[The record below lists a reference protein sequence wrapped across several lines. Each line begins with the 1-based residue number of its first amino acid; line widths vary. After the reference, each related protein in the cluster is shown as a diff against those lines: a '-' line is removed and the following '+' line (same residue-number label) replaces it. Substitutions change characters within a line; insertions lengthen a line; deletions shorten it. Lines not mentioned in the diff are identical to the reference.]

1 MFESFCIVFRDR
13 SGAGAQRKLSAFY
26 ASREAALN
34 AAFLIGQR
42 NCELIEI
49 RGSEGSII
57 SRSDIDK
64 ALFVATA

>member
-1 MFESFCIVFRDR
+1 MHESYCIIFRDR
-13 SGAGAQRKLSAFY
+13 SGNSAQRKLSPFF
-26 ASREAALN
+26 ASQEAALN

-49 RGSEGSII
+49 RSSEGSVL

-64 ALFVATA
+64 ALFVTTA

>member
-1 MFESFCIVFRDR
+1 MIESFCIVFQDC
-13 SGAGAQRKLSAFY
+13 SGKDAQRKLSPFY

-49 RGSEGSII
+49 RSSEGSIM
-57 SRSDIDK
+57 SSSDIDK

>member
-13 SGAGAQRKLSAFY
+13 SGTSAQRKLSPFY
-26 ASREAALN
+26 ASQEAALN
-34 AAFLIGQR
+34 AAFVIGQR

-49 RGSEGSII
+49 RSSEGSVL

>member
-1 MFESFCIVFRDR
+1 MIESFCIVFRDC
-13 SGAGAQRKLSAFY
+13 SGPSANRKLSAFY
-26 ASREAALN
+26 ASRESALN

-49 RGSEGSII
+49 RSSEGVVL